1 MSRRKGRELA
11 MQMLFQ
17 EDAAGSSAQETKELF
32 WAAHSASPEAREFAE
47 ALYDTSV
54 EKRCEIDE
62 LISGHAQHWK
72 LERIAAVERSI
83 LRVAIAELLATDT
96 PDAVVMDEAIEIARK
111 YASERSSDFVN
122 GILDAVRNNV
132 ERSAE

>member
-1 MSRRKGRELA
+1 
-11 MQMLFQ
+11 MQLLFQ

-32 WAAHSASPEAREFAE
+32 WAAHRASPEAKEFAE
-47 ALYDTSV
+47 ALYDISV
-54 EKRCEIDE
+54 EKRREIDE
-62 LISGHAQHWK
+62 LISGYAQHWK

-96 PDAVVMDEAIEIARK
+96 PAAVVIDEAIEIARK
-111 YASERSSDFVN
+111 YASQRSSDFVN
-122 GILDAVRNNV
+122 GILDAVKNNL